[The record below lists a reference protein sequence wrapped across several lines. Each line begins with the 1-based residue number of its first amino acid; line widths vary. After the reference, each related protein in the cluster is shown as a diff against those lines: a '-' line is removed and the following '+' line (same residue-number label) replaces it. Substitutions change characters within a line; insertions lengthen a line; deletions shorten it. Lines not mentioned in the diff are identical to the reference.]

1 MLIRDWMT
9 QEVIAVTA
17 ETSMLKAGKLMKE
30 HDIRRL
36 PVIDEARRVIGI
48 VSDRDVKAASPSK
61 ATTLDMHEM
70 YYLLSEL
77 KIKDI
82 MTPNPVT
89 VDPLDTVE
97 NVALLMLEKGFGGLP
112 VVDADRKL
120 VGIITDHD
128 VFKVLVSITGV
139 RAGGVQ
145 LAFRLPD
152 KPGTMRPIFDV
163 LREHQAS
170 IISVLSANI
179 ENDEQERN
187 VFVRIRPMPRETED
201 ALIDVLK
208 TRFSLVYW
216 AREKVYV
223 S

>member
-1 MLIRDWMT
+1 MLIREWMT
-9 QEVIAVTA
+9 GEVVVVTP
-17 ETSMLKAGKLMKE
+17 ETSMLEAGKLMKE

-36 PVIDEARRVIGI
+36 PVIDDARRVVGI

-89 VDPLDTVE
+89 VHPADTLE
-97 NVALLMLEKGFGGLP
+97 NAALLMLERSFGGLP
-112 VVDADRKL
+112 VVDAESRI

-128 VFKVLVSITGV
+128 VFKALVSITGV
-139 RAGGVQ
+139 RTGGVQ
-145 LAFRLPD
+145 MAFRLPD
-152 KPGTMRPIFDV
+152 RPGSLRAVLDV
-163 LREHQAS
+163 LGERGAR
-170 IISVLSANI
+170 IVSVLSANA
-179 ENDEQERN
+179 EDG
-187 VFVRIRPMPRETED
+187 ETERKVYVRVRSMTTEEED
-201 ALIDVLK
+201 GLIEILK
-208 TRFSLVYW
+208 NRFDLMYW
-216 AREKVYV
+216 TREKVYV

>member
-9 QEVIAVTA
+9 SDVIAVSA

-36 PVIDEARRVIGI
+36 PVIDDDRRVIGI

-61 ATTLDMHEM
+61 ATTLDMHEV

-82 MTPNPVT
+82 MTPNPLT
-89 VDPLDTVE
+89 VEELDTVE
-97 NVALLMLEKGFGGLP
+97 RVALLMLEKGFGGLP
-112 VVDADRKL
+112 VVDSDRKL
-120 VGIITDHD
+120 IGIITDHD
-128 VFKVLVSITGV
+128 IFKVLVSITGV

-152 KPGTMRPIFDV
+152 RPGEMRPIFDA
-163 LREHQAS
+163 LRENQAS
-170 IISVLSANI
+170 IISVLSSNN
-179 ENDEQERN
+179 EDSSEERN
-187 VFVRIRPMPRETED
+187 IYLRIRPMERSQED
-201 ALIDVLK
+201 ALINVLK
-208 TRFSLVYW
+208 KRFSLVYW
-216 AREKVYV
+216 VREKVYIP
-223 S
+223 